1 MILRYIIGLIVG
13 LAALVWSADFF
24 VDNAAKFA
32 RRCGLSQLLVGMLV
46 VGFGTSLPEL
56 SVSFLSAWRGNPSIA
71 LGNAYGSNIANI
83 LLILGLTA
91 AVCPIAVAD
100 MVRRRDL
107 PVLCVA
113 TLVSWLLLLNRA
125 ITRIDAIAMLAVFF
139 AICIWN
145 TLKDKVPATKGK
157 AAEDAPHAAGDTPAK
172 SLAAL
177 CALTVAGG
185 VLVVGSSMLLVSSA
199 TGLARALGVSDLIIG
214 LTVVAIGTSL
224 PELASSLAAISKREH
239 DIAIGNII
247 GSNLFNMLAVV
258 GVAGVTRPIVGA
270 ENTEVMRTVL
280 LRDYPVMAGV
290 TLLLFLFCVRWG
302 RGRATIGRAK
312 GIVFLVLYVGY
323 IAMLAKE
330 TLA

>member
-157 AAEDAPHAAGDTPAK
+157 AAEDAPYAAGDTPAK

-185 VLVVGSSMLLVSSA
+185 ALVVGSSMLLVSSA

-224 PELASSLAAISKREH
+224 PELASSLAAISRREH
-239 DIAIGNII
+239 DIAVGNII

-258 GVAGVTRPIVGA
+258 GVAGITRPIIGA

-290 TLLLFLFCVRWG
+290 TLLLFLFCARWG
-302 RGRATIGRAK
+302 KERAMIGRAK
-312 GIVFLVLYVGY
+312 GIIFLVLYVGY

>member
-1 MILRYIIGLIVG
+1 MIIRYIIGLVAG
-13 LAALVWSADFF
+13 LAVLAWSADFF
-24 VDNAAKFA
+24 VDNAAKLA
-32 RRCGLSQLLVGMLV
+32 RRCGLSPLLVGMLV

-83 LLILGLTA
+83 LLILGVTA

-100 MVRRRDL
+100 TVRRRDL

-113 TLVSWLLLLNRA
+113 TLASWLLLIDRT
-125 ITRIDAIAMLAVFF
+125 IMRIDAIAMLAVFF

-145 TLKDKVPATKGK
+145 TLKDKVPETKGN
-157 AAEDAPHAAGDTPAK
+157 AAGDTPHAAGETPVK

-185 VLVVGSSMLLVSSA
+185 ALVVGSSMLLVSSA
-199 TGLARALGVSDLIIG
+199 TGLARALGVSDLVIG

-239 DIAIGNII
+239 DIAVGNII

-258 GVAGVTRPIVGA
+258 GVAGVMRPILG
-270 ENTEVMRTVL
+270 ENTAVMRTVL
-280 LRDYPVMAGV
+280 SRDYPAMAAA
-290 TLLLFLFCVRWG
+290 TLLLYLFCARWG
-302 RGRATIGRAK
+302 RERAMIGRAK

-323 IAMLAKE
+323 IALLTKEALA
-330 TLA
+330 

>member
-56 SVSFLSAWRGNPSIA
+56 SVSFLSALRGNPSIA

-83 LLILGLTA
+83 LLILGVTA
-91 AVCPIAVAD
+91 AICPIAVAET
-100 MVRRRDL
+100 VRRRDL

-113 TLVSWLLLLNRA
+113 TIAAWLLLLNKA
-125 ITRIDAIAMLAVFF
+125 ISRMDAIAMLAVFLG
-139 AICIWN
+139 ICIWN
-145 TLKDKVPATKGK
+145 TLRDK
-157 AAEDAPHAAGDTPAK
+157 AAPEKMETSGDKRQAASDKSGA

-177 CALTVAGG
+177 CGKVVAGG
-185 VLVVGSSMLLVSSA
+185 ALVVGSSMLLVSSA
-199 TGLARALGVSDLIIG
+199 AGLARALGVSDLIIG

-224 PELASSLAAISKREH
+224 PELASSLAAISRREH
-239 DIAIGNII
+239 DIAVGNII

-258 GVAGVTRPIVGA
+258 GVAGITRPIIGA

-323 IAMLAKE
+323 IALLAKE
-330 TLA
+330 ALA

>member
-1 MILRYIIGLIVG
+1 MILRYIIGLIAG
-13 LAALVWSADFF
+13 LAVLAWSADFF
-24 VDNAAKFA
+24 VDNAAKLA
-32 RRCGLSQLLVGMLV
+32 RRCGLSPLLVGMLV

-83 LLILGLTA
+83 LLILGVTA

-100 MVRRRDL
+100 TVRRRDL

-113 TLVSWLLLLNRA
+113 TLASWLLLIDRT
-125 ITRIDAIAMLAVFF
+125 IMRIDAIAMLAVFF

-145 TLKDKVPATKGK
+145 TLKDKVPETKGNV
-157 AAEDAPHAAGDTPAK
+157 AGDTPHAAGETPVK
-172 SLAAL
+172 SLALL

-185 VLVVGSSMLLVSSA
+185 AMVVGSSMLLVSSA
-199 TGLARALGVSDLIIG
+199 TGLARALGVSDLVIG

-239 DIAIGNII
+239 DIAVGNII

-258 GVAGVTRPIVGA
+258 GVAGVMRPIVG
-270 ENTEVMRTVL
+270 ENTEVMRRVL
-280 LRDYPVMAGV
+280 SRDYPAMAGA
-290 TLLLFLFCVRWG
+290 TLLLYLFCARWG
-302 RGRATIGRAK
+302 RGRATISRAK

-323 IAMLAKE
+323 IALLAKE
-330 TLA
+330 ALA